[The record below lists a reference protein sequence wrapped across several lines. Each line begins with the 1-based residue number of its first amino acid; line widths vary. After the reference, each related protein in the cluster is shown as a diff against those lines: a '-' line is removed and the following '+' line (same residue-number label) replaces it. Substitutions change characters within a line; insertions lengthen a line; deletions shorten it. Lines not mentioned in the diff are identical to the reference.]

1 MSISILELE
10 LQIAFDWIP
19 CIRQICTLLRFEEES
34 KLNEERGKRKILNE
48 DELSGDVK

>member
-10 LQIAFDWIP
+10 LQIAFDW
-19 CIRQICTLLRFEEES
+19 RQICTLLRFEEES